1 MKKNFA
7 EKTKMT
13 LGAALIAIAMIA
25 GGCVSNCKTIP
36 EDATPGTP
44 VEVARETETTV
55 DTPAETKTEATS
67 DEKTVYT
74 VEELFTKREE
84 LKGKTISVRGKVT
97 KYNPMIMGKNWV
109 HVQDGT
115 GASGTNDITITT
127 SQGHVNAGDSVL
139 ATGTLV
145 LDAQFGG
152 GMYSYEVLI
161 ENATLVRE

>member
-7 EKTKMT
+7 EKTKIT

-25 GGCVSNCKTIP
+25 GGCTTTCKNMQ
-36 EDATPGTP
+36 EDVALGTA
-44 VEVARETETTV
+44 VEVTDGAE
-55 DTPAETKTEATS
+55 TPAETKTEATS

-74 VEELFTKREE
+74 VEELFTKKAE
-84 LKGKTISVRGKVT
+84 LKGKKISVRGKVT

-161 ENATLVRE
+161 ENATLVKE